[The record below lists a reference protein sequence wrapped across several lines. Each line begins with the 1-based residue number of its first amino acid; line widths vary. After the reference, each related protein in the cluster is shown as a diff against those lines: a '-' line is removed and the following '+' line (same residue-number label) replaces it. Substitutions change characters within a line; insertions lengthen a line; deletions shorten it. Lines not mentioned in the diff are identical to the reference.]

1 VVGGCGD
8 GGWVWGGGS
17 AYLGRA
23 GAARRA
29 TGRGS
34 GSGAV
39 VVVRRLGGP
48 EALASF
54 LRVVPSFPRAYENS
68 SPWKWKMSVPHS
80 DFSTPSRM
88 SPAGRRSDGT
98 SVGGVDQP
106 VGPEGGGAVGQSV
119 GVGRGK
125 GGMHQLHGEF

>member
-1 VVGGCGD
+1 MVGGCAG

-17 AYLGRA
+17 AHLGRA

-29 TGRGS
+29 MGRGS

-39 VVVRRLGGP
+39 VVVVVGRLGGP

-106 VGPEGGGAVGQSV
+106 AGPEGGVLVNRWGS
-119 GVGRGK
+119 
-125 GGMHQLHGEF
+125 GEWG